1 MSTISALPTP
11 PSRED
16 PANFSTR
23 ADAFLGAL
31 PTFQSEANIVAGE
44 VNTNA
49 SNASTAASTATT
61 QAGLA
66 ATAKTNAET
75 AAALASDWAV
85 KLVTPVAGGEYSA
98 KYWAQIAQD
107 AVATIPAGTIND
119 STIALNS
126 VWSSTKVN
134 TGLVLKVN
142 ATSGVASAL
151 TLNDGYTE
159 EVFVLTGT
167 TPALSA
173 SNGSIQTWTL
183 SGNSTPTD
191 SLASGQ
197 SLILG
202 ITADSNTVTWPSVTW
217 SKVGGSGTAPTL
229 TSTGVNWIVL
239 WKINSTLRG
248 AFLGTA

>member
-1 MSTISALPTP
+1 MTTITALPTP

-23 ADAFLGAL
+23 ADEFLGAL

-66 ATAKTNAET
+66 TTAKTNAET
-75 AAALASDWAV
+75 AAALASDWAI
-85 KLVTPVAGGEYSA
+85 KLSTPVAGGEYSA
-98 KYWAQIAQD
+98 KYWAQVAQG
-107 AVATIPAGTIND
+107 AVAILPEGTIND
-119 STIALNS
+119 STISLTS

-134 TGLVLKVN
+134 TELGLKLN

-191 SLASGQ
+191 GLASGQ

-202 ITADSNTVTWPSVTW
+202 ITAGSNTVTWPSVTW
-217 SKVGGSGTAPTL
+217 SKVGGSGTAPTF